1 MELLEDAALT
11 GTQQLLDDLGHATSP
26 GKFAAGAIPVAR
38 TALG

>member
-26 GKFAAGAIPVAR
+26 GKFAAGPS
-38 TALG
+38 LWPGPL